1 MFILRAIFWIAVLAF
16 LLPTGERAGL
26 MDMGS
31 ARSFSSPEDQRYD
44 DRFRAQPAAYERS
57 GDLYVSNG
65 EPDRWQAEAYGP
77 AGSSPDTAL
86 PSEDEETLAGTGD
99 KFAHAL
105 RLAQATGQAIGDLME
120 FCDRNPQVCDT
131 AVTTAYFVRAQAEH
145 YGLKGLELIGA
156 AVNEGVDD
164 PAVIWRRVQSA
175 EGPVPLPRPQR
186 Y

>member
-16 LLPTGERAGL
+16 LLPTGEGSAPTRAGH
-26 MDMGS
+26 GFS
-31 ARSFSSPEDQRYD
+31 AAQSEDYRPL
-44 DRFRAQPAAYERS
+44 PAAYRPGEDAYGYETVS
-57 GDLYVSNG
+57 NGPQGSYVSNQI
-65 EPDRWQAEAYGP
+65 DP
-77 AGSSPDTAL
+77 ASDMPIA
-86 PSEDEETLAGTGD
+86 TGD
-99 KFAHAL
+99 KLAHAL
-105 RLAQATGQAIGDLME
+105 QLAQATGQAIGDLMA

-131 AVTTAYFVRAQAEH
+131 AMTTAYFVRAQAEH

-164 PAVIWRRVQSA
+164 PSVIWRRVQSA